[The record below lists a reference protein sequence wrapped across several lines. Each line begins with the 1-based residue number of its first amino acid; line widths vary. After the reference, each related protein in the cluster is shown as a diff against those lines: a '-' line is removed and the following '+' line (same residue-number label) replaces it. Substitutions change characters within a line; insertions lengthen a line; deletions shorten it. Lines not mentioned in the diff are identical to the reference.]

1 MEEKKLY
8 EALPYQYGRYL
19 TIASS
24 REGDLPSNLQGVWQN
39 RTTGIEWGSDYHMN
53 VNLQMNYWPTYS
65 SNLSECAIPLIEY
78 VDSLRMPGRVTAES
92 YFGIESKPGEANGFS
107 AHTQNT
113 PFGWTCPGWSFDW
126 GWSPAAV
133 PWILQNC
140 WEYYE
145 YTGDVEYMRKNLYPM
160 LREEAIL
167 YDQILVDSGVKITL
181 EDGTESTRLVSAPAY
196 SPEWGERTL
205 GNVYENSLIW
215 QLYEDAAIAADILN
229 VDEDL
234 AEHWR
239 ENQSRLSPIEIG
251 DSGQIK
257 EWFNETTVN
266 PGQHRH
272 MSHLL
277 GLYPGD
283 LIAMDNEE
291 WREAAQVSLG
301 YASAV
306 PD

>member
-8 EALPYQYGRYL
+8 EAVPYQYGRYL

-53 VNLQMNYWPTYS
+53 VNLQMNYWPIYS

-133 PWILQNC
+133 P
-140 WEYYE
+140 
-145 YTGDVEYMRKNLYPM
+145 
-160 LREEAIL
+160 
-167 YDQILVDSGVKITL
+167 
-181 EDGTESTRLVSAPAY
+181 
-196 SPEWGERTL
+196 
-205 GNVYENSLIW
+205 
-215 QLYEDAAIAADILN
+215 
-229 VDEDL
+229 
-234 AEHWR
+234 
-239 ENQSRLSPIEIG
+239 
-251 DSGQIK
+251 
-257 EWFNETTVN
+257 
-266 PGQHRH
+266 
-272 MSHLL
+272 
-277 GLYPGD
+277 
-283 LIAMDNEE
+283 
-291 WREAAQVSLG
+291 
-301 YASAV
+301 
-306 PD
+306 

>member
-1 MEEKKLY
+1 
-8 EALPYQYGRYL
+8 
-19 TIASS
+19 
-24 REGDLPSNLQGVWQN
+24 
-39 RTTGIEWGSDYHMN
+39 
-53 VNLQMNYWPTYS
+53 
-65 SNLSECAIPLIEY
+65 
-78 VDSLRMPGRVTAES
+78 
-92 YFGIESKPGEANGFS
+92 
-107 AHTQNT
+107 
-113 PFGWTCPGWSFDW
+113 
-126 GWSPAAV
+126 
-133 PWILQNC
+133 
-140 WEYYE
+140 
-145 YTGDVEYMRKNLYPM
+145 MRKNLYPM

-181 EDGTESTRLVSAPAY
+181 EDGTESTRLVSTPAY